1 MCSWCLQLT
10 GNIDAADDV
19 GAEVSS
25 VLDDSILVVVSSID
39 LEISDLSNDTMNY
52 FIIDISVNA
61 YRNFNAVNV
70 LNKLHFSQAERLY
83 VRESTYVLQC
93 TVCLRKNYSLI

>member
-19 GAEVSS
+19 GAGVSS
-25 VLDDSILVVVSSID
+25 VSDDSILVVVSSID
-39 LEISDLSNDTMNY
+39 LEISDLSNDAMNY

-61 YRNFNAVNV
+61 ETLKQLTNWTFWWAHSKATVAIF
-70 LNKLHFSQAERLY
+70 LLH
-83 VRESTYVLQC
+83 
-93 TVCLRKNYSLI
+93 